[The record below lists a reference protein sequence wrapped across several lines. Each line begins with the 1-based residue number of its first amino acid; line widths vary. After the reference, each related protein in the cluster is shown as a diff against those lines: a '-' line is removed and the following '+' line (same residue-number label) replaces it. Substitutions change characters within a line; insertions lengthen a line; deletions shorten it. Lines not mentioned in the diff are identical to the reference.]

1 MQLVAETPP
10 AVEVNTEQSQV
21 TDSVSVH
28 QFEVTVAN
36 LTQQISVLEVK
47 LWKLVFNCIY
57 KHI

>member
-47 LWKLVFNCIY
+47 LWKLVFNCI
-57 KHI
+57 